1 MLLEASG
8 HQEMG
13 FWLKVLGA
21 DKCRREKT
29 ADRQLFKSLG
39 TSCDWLNRRLA
50 AGEQRQGEQRSLERL
65 RPEPLGSCCMSCI
78 SGLATRWRFLGS
90 VLCLI

>member
-29 ADRQLFKSLG
+29 AERQLFKSLG

-50 AGEQRQGEQRSLERL
+50 AGEQRQGERRSLERL
-65 RPEPLGSCCMSCI
+65 RPEPL
-78 SGLATRWRFLGS
+78 
-90 VLCLI
+90 

>member
-29 ADRQLFKSLG
+29 AERQLFKSMG
-39 TSCDWLNRRLA
+39 TSCDWLNTRLA
-50 AGEQRQGEQRSLERL
+50 AGEKRQGERRSLER
-65 RPEPLGSCCMSCI
+65 PEPLFRVAYQGRPPGGAFWGLSCE
-78 SGLATRWRFLGS
+78 
-90 VLCLI
+90 